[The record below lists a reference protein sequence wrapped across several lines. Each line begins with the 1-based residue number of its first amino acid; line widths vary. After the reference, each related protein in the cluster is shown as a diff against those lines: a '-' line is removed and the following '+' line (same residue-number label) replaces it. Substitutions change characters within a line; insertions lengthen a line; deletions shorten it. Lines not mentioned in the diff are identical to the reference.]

1 MTLDVLIATKGDTLV
16 MDLSLKKHMT
26 DEDLEY
32 QPYIWDLEPLDFWN
46 WQTSEDEIKYITH
59 EAKSQG
65 FDVIRF
71 GKMTL
76 WESDKWLKI
85 KESIHG

>member
-1 MTLDVLIATKGDTLV
+1 ML
-16 MDLSLKKHMT
+16 DLSLKERMIYEK
-26 DEDLEY
+26 ESEELEY

-46 WQTSEDEIKYITH
+46 WQSSEDEIKYITH

-71 GKMTL
+71 GKLTL